1 MTPDTTAIINHE
13 FAGHTFHFYNTPTAP
28 MLIHEIFNDNYRI
41 LKNELRFG
49 PGDIILDCGANEGV
63 FSILMA
69 KLFPQATVI
78 SLEPVPRTFYQMI
91 RNIGLNGVSNIN
103 PINLGVAG
111 KNDTISMIVSNEYSG
126 GSTACMTHNP
136 ETTYIEKVGV
146 VTLDSIIHSYCLSR
160 PIKLLKMDIEGMEYE
175 TLYNFNSW
183 DKIQNFVGEIHTNGK
198 LRRLG
203 YEIPK
208 LVDHIAERTN
218 LLYYEPCNM
227 AE

>member
-1 MTPDTTAIINHE
+1 MTANPEIIHHS
-13 FAGHTFHFYNTPTAP
+13 FAGQQFHFYSTPTLP
-28 MLIHEIFNDNYRI
+28 QLIHEIFNDNYHI
-41 LKNELRFG
+41 LQKNMIFTR
-49 PGDIILDCGANEGV
+49 GDIILDCGANEGL

-69 KLFPQATVI
+69 KLFPQTTVI

-103 PINLGVAG
+103 PINLGVAA
-111 KNDTISMIVSNEYSG
+111 KNDTIAMTVSNEYSG
-126 GSTACMTHNP
+126 GSTACMTFNP
-136 ETTYIEKVGV
+136 DTTYIEKVGV
-146 VTLDSIIHSYCLSR
+146 VTLDSIINSYCVGH

-183 DKIQNFVGEIHTNGK
+183 DKIENFVGEVHTNGR
-198 LRRLG
+198 LRRMG

>member
-1 MTPDTTAIINHE
+1 MTPEIINHS
-13 FAGHTFHFYNTPTAP
+13 FAGHQFHFYHTPTLPA
-28 MLIHEIFNDNYRI
+28 LIQEIFNDNYQI
-41 LKNELRFG
+41 LKKELRFS
-49 PGDIILDCGANEGV
+49 PGDIILDCGANEGL

-69 KLFPQATVI
+69 KLFPQVTVI
-78 SLEPVPRTFYQMI
+78 SLEPVSRTFYQMI

-103 PINLGVAG
+103 PINLGVGA

-136 ETTYIEKVGV
+136 ATTYVEKVGI

-160 PIKLLKMDIEGMEYE
+160 PIKLLKLDIEGMEHE
-175 TLYNFNSW
+175 TLYNFHAW
-183 DKIQNFVGEIHTNGK
+183 DKIENMVAEVHINGR
-198 LRRLG
+198 LRRMG
-203 YEIPK
+203 YDITK
-208 LVDHIAERTN
+208 LTDHIAERTN